1 MFVQR
6 PRKSSIF
13 PRCATQLGITAAA
26 VALLVTL
33 PWEKQLDHN
42 FHWDRTPVPDTGA
55 QDKPRFTRT
64 VMQIMSHGTAL
75 ESWLY
80 LPKHVSRPPPVVIM
94 AHGMGAQ
101 KDIGLWMYAEKF
113 VESGMAVVMFDYRGF
128 GGSEGSPR
136 HWVSPRRHLQDWEEV
151 VKHVKGTNLDGRVDG
166 TRIGL
171 WGVSYS
177 GGHVLVTAAKFGHDI
192 SVVIANE
199 PYVSPA
205 AVLSTTTIRGAGRT
219 LRLLA
224 VGISDELRRLISRY
238 TSFKLD
244 PVYLR
249 LVASISDPKALA
261 LLPLQESEMAIRNV
275 HAPPKRQGGWQNK
288 VLARVVL
295 EALGYNP
302 SKHFSKITAP
312 IYFRVAMLDHL
323 CPPSVVLDAV
333 KRAGFMEGHIVIH
346 ERNVT
351 HLEAHS
357 TGVKESEIRPVIAF
371 LRQHLGLSESG
382 VDEATRRG
390 AAAAGGEEGLSI
402 EDGEE
407 LAEVQFPS
415 A

>member
-1 MFVQR
+1 
-6 PRKSSIF
+6 
-13 PRCATQLGITAAA
+13 
-26 VALLVTL
+26 
-33 PWEKQLDHN
+33 
-42 FHWDRTPVPDTGA
+42 
-55 QDKPRFTRT
+55 
-64 VMQIMSHGTAL
+64 MQITSQGTPL
-75 ESWLY
+75 ESWVY
-80 LPKHVSRPPPVVIM
+80 LPKQSSSPPPVVVM

-101 KDIGLWMYAEKF
+101 KDIGLWTYAEKF
-113 VESGMAVVMFDYRGF
+113 VEAGMAVVVFDYRSF
-128 GGSEGSPR
+128 GGSGGSPR
-136 HWVSPRRHLQDWEEV
+136 HWVSPRRHLQDWEAV
-151 VKHVKGTNLDGRVDG
+151 VSHIQSSSLDGRVDG
-166 TRIGL
+166 SRIGL

-177 GGHVLVTAAKFGHDI
+177 GGHVLVTAAKFRHNI

-205 AVLSTTTIRGAGRT
+205 AVLSTTSVRGAGRT

-238 TSFKLD
+238 TRFKLP

-249 LVASISDPKALA
+249 LVAPITDPNALA

-302 SKHFSKITAP
+302 SKHFGKITAP
-312 IYFRVAMLDHL
+312 VYFRVAMLDHL

-333 KRAGFMEGHIVIH
+333 KKAGFMEGQIVIQ

-357 TGVKESEIRPVIAF
+357 TGVKESEIKPVIAF
-371 LRQHLGLSESG
+371 LRKHLRLSEGG
-382 VDEATRRG
+382 VDEATQQG
-390 AAAAGGEEGLSI
+390 AAAAGGEQGLST
-402 EDGEE
+402 EGAEE